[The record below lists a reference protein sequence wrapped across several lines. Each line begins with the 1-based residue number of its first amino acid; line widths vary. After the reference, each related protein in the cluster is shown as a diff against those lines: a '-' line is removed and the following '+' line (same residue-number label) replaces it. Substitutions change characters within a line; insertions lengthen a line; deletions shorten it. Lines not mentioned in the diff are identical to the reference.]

1 MGMMKDLASE
11 ICEMHSKGFKPIT
24 IAALLQIPVNMVV
37 QVVADYC
44 EEYDHAF
51 SDCLETE

>member
-1 MGMMKDLASE
+1 MDIKKDLASE
-11 ICEMHSKGFKPIT
+11 ICEMHSKGFRPIT

-51 SDCLETE
+51 GHCLETE

>member
-1 MGMMKDLASE
+1 MGTMKDLASE
-11 ICEMHSKGFKPIT
+11 ICEMHSKGFRPIT

-51 SDCLETE
+51 GDCLETE

>member
-1 MGMMKDLASE
+1 MGMKKDLASE